1 MTNSDE
7 SIGWSSKT
15 QTNIDCVSKQFL
27 NENCQIIPSLSNRI
41 AVKERLPFGSNR
53 NGFFSITTV
62 YHFIDNRLFSQ
73 ETCKQKTVLRFGQ
86 HARDCWYR
94 FHWII
99 YIISLETFFSVRSRF
114 ARASAVFSLSHLD
127 FINSHFHC
135 TICSPLN
142 AYGAYTFDPL
152 IKFSESHKLIETRCV
167 FSHIRHKRHH
177 RRCRLYFFSMAR
189 MHTNTHTLESSNI
202 VESRLSLATHAI
214 YMIKN
219 GPTNERRAFQVTW
232 TPTDQS
238 T

>member
-1 MTNSDE
+1 MFCADKHKMTNSDE

-15 QTNIDCVSKQFL
+15 QTNIDCISKHFL
-27 NENCQIIPSLSNRI
+27 NENWQIISSLSNRT
-41 AVKERLPFGSNR
+41 AVKERLPFGSSR
-53 NGFFSITTV
+53 NEFFSIAV

-99 YIISLETFFSVRSRF
+99 YIIIIETFSVCVRVSRVL
-114 ARASAVFSLSHLD
+114 APFSLSHLD
-127 FINSHFHC
+127 FIISYFHC
-135 TICSPLN
+135 TICGPLN

-177 RRCRLYFFSMAR
+177 RRCRL
-189 MHTNTHTLESSNI
+189 
-202 VESRLSLATHAI
+202 
-214 YMIKN
+214 
-219 GPTNERRAFQVTW
+219 
-232 TPTDQS
+232 
-238 T
+238 